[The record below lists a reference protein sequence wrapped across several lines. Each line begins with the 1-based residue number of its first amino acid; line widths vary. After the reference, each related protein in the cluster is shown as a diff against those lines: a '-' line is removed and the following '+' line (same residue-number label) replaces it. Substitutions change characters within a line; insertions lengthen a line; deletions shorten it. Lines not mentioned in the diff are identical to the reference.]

1 MFQKPGRGQGGAGI
15 LLNLGSPDFKSSLSY
30 SRKTAS
36 QMARYFLR
44 RFPFGFLQKPEYS
57 RRLSNGRLNVSYQV
71 PIHFIWFGSFRLASL
86 L

>member
-36 QMARYFLR
+36 QMARYFL
-44 RFPFGFLQKPEYS
+44 QKPEYS